1 MKLRKLLVSL
11 PLAGLLAVAGC
22 SDVIQKSSSP
32 LSPTIAGP
40 LDGVTVTSPVGVS
53 PAQNA
58 QIKFSAQPV
67 TFSFDSATS
76 TSPRPFT
83 MHLQVATDYPF
94 AHVVFDRAGFEKP
107 ADGNRISFRLPSR
120 LPAGIYYW
128 RVRAEDGANN
138 SDWSP
143 AGAFEAL
150 EEIIIGTP
158 VADSPVNNER
168 VTSRTPTLTAKN
180 STSSGPHKAIQYQ
193 FQVSSNSSF
202 TGVVADGVAGEGG
215 STTSYGVP
223 TTLNYDTTYFW
234 RVRASDGDVTSDW
247 IATAVFR
254 TPVVPVVV
262 PPTGGGGGGGGGAT
276 SCSPKPTTGPAVI
289 ACVASRYPQ
298 KLVAGVSL
306 SERQANMAFIRDR
319 IIEVGLCG
327 GMELG
332 WNLKRGGPELSID
345 FIAWRQSGGDM
356 GVDIGF
362 DYDNTSIPLQLSWN
376 EWGSFGASYANY
388 TNGYSCG
395 TTAAVFPVS
404 LAAPATPRALFERFV
419 HALTH

>member
-150 EEIIIGTP
+150 EEIIIGIP
-158 VADSPVNNER
+158 VADSPVNNDR

-180 STSSGPHKAIQYQ
+180 SASSGPHKAIQYQ
-193 FQVSSNSSF
+193 FQVSTNSSF

-223 TTLNYDTTYFW
+223 TTLTYDTTYYW

-247 IATAVFR
+247 IPTAVFR
-254 TPVVPVVV
+254 TPVAPVVV
-262 PPTGGGGGGGGGAT
+262 PPTGGGGGGGSVTSCVGAT
-276 SCSPKPTTGPAVI
+276 SGPAIVACI
-289 ACVASRYPQ
+289 AARYPER
-298 KLVAGVSL
+298 LVAGVSL
-306 SERQANMAFIRDR
+306 GTRQANMAFLRDR
-319 IIEVGLCG
+319 IIEMGRCNG
-327 GMELG
+327 HDWG
-332 WNLKRGGPELSID
+332 WNLKRGGPEISID
-345 FIAWRQSGGDM
+345 FLTERIGGVVL
-356 GVDIGF
+356 GHDIGF
-362 DYDNTSIPLQLSWN
+362 DYDNTSTPLTIY
-376 EWGSFGASYANY
+376 WGDGEAPFYGGY
-388 TNGYSCG
+388 TNRFSCG
-395 TTAAVFPVS
+395 G
-404 LAAPATPRALFERFV
+404 
-419 HALTH
+419 